1 MSIDE
6 SHWIALG
13 RPPPLGDS
21 SHSTNEIHRFFRLYR
36 ERITQI
42 EAKLSE
48 VRSGKSVEYL
58 QPLEELQVNMKNRM
72 EVGTVLRGLRLENI
86 RCKYDAEIIANEQ
99 NFQVRVLFNGR
110 AFPFIYRAQ

>member
-1 MSIDE
+1 MSSRVQFDG
-6 SHWIALG
+6 SSLRAL
-13 RPPPLGDS
+13 PLWDP
-21 SHSTNEIHRFFRLYR
+21 TLDLDIQPIVFVFRLYR

-72 EVGTVLRGLRLENI
+72 EVGTVLRELRLENI

-99 NFQVRVLFNGR
+99 NFQVRGSAKNC
-110 AFPFIYRAQ
+110 